1 MTSLLLDYFP
11 IVAHVTFNNGSFIN
25 ATITFMGASNF
36 NGGTIACNGD
46 NLNLTV
52 PTIAGKIQFTC
63 TYRKYT
69 RLDSSNCFYKVE
81 TS

>member
-1 MTSLLLDYFP
+1 MTSHVLDSFP
-11 IVAHVTFNNGSFIN
+11 IVGHVTFNNGSFIN
-25 ATITFMGASNF
+25 ATVTIMGASNF

-52 PTIAGKIQFTC
+52 PTTAGKILFTC

-69 RLDSSNCFYKVE
+69 RLDSLRFLQS
-81 TS
+81 